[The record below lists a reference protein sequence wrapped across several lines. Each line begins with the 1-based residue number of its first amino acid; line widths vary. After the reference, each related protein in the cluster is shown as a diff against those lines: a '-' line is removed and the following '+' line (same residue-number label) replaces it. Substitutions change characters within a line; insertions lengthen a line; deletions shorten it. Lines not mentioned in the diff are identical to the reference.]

1 MKSLILIWVFICS
14 SFSELTAKTNIIYV
28 DRSNI
33 SDVKSI
39 INVVERIIQENLNE
53 DFIVYIS
60 NDKYPEILS
69 DKRTLIRDL
78 DVLFEIIPD
87 PPEERFEVDTISS
100 LINSKLQIKNTF
112 ELNEKVHLFFVLDAQ
127 TADIKN
133 QKKKLIQRL
142 LLINGWTNKNGLSD
156 NVKVSAYL
164 KRAGCQQSKIN
175 KLQEQFNDNKYEINL
190 F

>member
-1 MKSLILIWVFICS
+1 MKSLFLIWVFICS
-14 SFSELTAKTNIIYV
+14 SFSVLMAKTNIIYV

-39 INVVERIIQENLNE
+39 INVVEKIVQENPNE
-53 DFIVYIS
+53 DFIIYIS

-69 DKRTLIRDL
+69 DKSILTRDL
-78 DVLFEIIPD
+78 DVLFKIIPD
-87 PPEERFEVDTISS
+87 SPDEPFEVDTISS
-100 LINSKLQIKNTF
+100 IINSKFQIKNDF
-112 ELNEKVHLFFVLDAQ
+112 ELNEKVHLFFILDA
-127 TADIKN
+127 ASALE
-133 QKKKLIQRL
+133 KKKLLIQRL

-156 NVKVSAYL
+156 NIKVTAYL
-164 KRAGCQQSKIN
+164 KKADYQQIK